1 MNNKIRFKNINF
13 FNYNFNYIIKKIL
26 RGGYLVAPAASSLTT
41 IQKNK
46 DYNKSLVYSDV
57 AILDSGF
64 FCILLR
70 IFKKINVKKFSG
82 YLFLYNFFRTNFI
95 KNKKILLIDPSLKEK
110 IDNINYLRI
119 NGFYYVESYIAPK
132 YSLSNFR
139 DKNIL
144 QKISKT
150 KPQIIII
157 NIGGGI
163 QEPLA
168 YYLKQNTKYKKL
180 TIICTGAA
188 IGFFTKN
195 QAPINLFFDK
205 FYLGW
210 LIRTWWRPKYFFPR
224 IIDSIKLIKL
234 FD

>member
-1 MNNKIRFKNINF
+1 M
-13 FNYNFNYIIKKIL
+13 
-26 RGGYLVAPAASSLTT
+26 
-41 IQKNK
+41 
-46 DYNKSLVYSDV
+46 
-57 AILDSGF
+57 
-64 FCILLR
+64 
-70 IFKKINVKKFSG
+70 
-82 YLFLYNFFRTNFI
+82 
-95 KNKKILLIDPSLKEK
+95 LIDPSLKEK

-195 QAPINLFFDK
+195 QAPINLFF
-205 FYLGW
+205 
-210 LIRTWWRPKYFFPR
+210 
-224 IIDSIKLIKL
+224 
-234 FD
+234 